1 MKIEIALNTLDNK
14 DWWFDLGISIQKTPY
29 HENKRVCAVGFIF
42 FTIYLRWGKN
52 KLDDGEKT
60 FHERLKEELEKL

>member
-14 DWWFDLGISIQKTPY
+14 NWWFDLGISLQKTPY
-29 HENKRVCAVGFIF
+29 HHENKRVCAFEFIF

-52 KLDDGEKT
+52 KI
-60 FHERLKEELEKL
+60 